1 MNFLDT
7 PTEITLG
14 ALLLAIILTIL
25 AYWRIRVDKNIA
37 SLHLK
42 RSVLTHS
49 MGKPEWDLSKSWAT
63 SLTALGALLGTVIS
77 GGLSKN
83 MTNAGLNLFFGVLV
97 LIAPILYTT
106 TARYIEIGTGDEK
119 RHESQ
124 GFVGIFLLTN
134 LIIVWAVLGE
144 LITVLII
151 LYNVATTT
159 ILTSPIK
166 YIFLIFLVAA
176 LVCVGAYVL
185 RTLPWTV
192 HDQLQTAQ
200 KETERLMT
208 AVSREPVP
216 EGEAPPRPAMK
227 SWSLL

>member
-7 PTEITLG
+7 PTEITMG
-14 ALLLAIILTIL
+14 TLLLAIILTVFV
-25 AYWRIRVDKNIA
+25 YWRIHADKNIV

-42 RSVLTHS
+42 RSLLTHC

-77 GGLSKN
+77 GGLTRN

-97 LIAPILYTT
+97 LIAPILYTA
-106 TARYIEIGTGDEK
+106 TARYIETGTGDEK
-119 RHESQ
+119 RHEAQ

-134 LIIVWAVLGE
+134 LLIVWAVLGE

-151 LYNVATTT
+151 LYNVASTT

-176 LVCVGAYVL
+176 LVCVGVYVL

-200 KETERLMT
+200 KETERFMT
-208 AVSREPVP
+208 AAPSESAS